1 MEYPKLR
8 PVEAF
13 PTEVD
18 GRQVLCLR
26 DPTHYAEAVL
36 FVPLAAADILRQ
48 FDGNHS
54 VLDIQAA
61 YVRRHGAL
69 LFREKVEQLI
79 ATLDEHFFLES
90 DRFAKYRGTLEQGF
104 RHARTRP
111 AFLAGKSYPS
121 EPSELRQILD
131 HMLRHPEGPAGKGDP
146 GEGSLR
152 ALIAPH
158 IDFMRGAVG
167 YARAYA
173 GLAEW
178 TDAELFVIFG
188 TAHTGTTRP
197 FALCGK
203 DFETP
208 LGQVRTD
215 RDWFQELRR
224 RCPGAS
230 SVDDIAHRAEHSIE
244 FQVILLQHL
253 LGANRPF
260 RILPILCGSFHEW
273 VLGGR
278 LPSDDPEVRSFLEA
292 LRDLLHAHEDRTCL
306 IAGADL
312 THMGAR
318 VGDPGSMTPRLL
330 QWIEGQDGQMLEP
343 VVTGDPE
350 GFFRAVS
357 RDGDR
362 RRICGLPP
370 IYTLLHCV
378 RGRTGKLLHYGQA
391 SDPQGVVSFC
401 SAAFPA

>member
-18 GRQVLCLR
+18 GRKVLCLR

-36 FVPLAAADILRQ
+36 FVPLAAVDILRH
-48 FDGNHS
+48 FDGEHS

-61 YVRRHGAL
+61 YVRRHGGL
-69 LFREKVEQLI
+69 LFRENVEHLI

-90 DRFAKYRGTLEQGF
+90 DRFVKYRGALEEGF
-104 RHARTRP
+104 RHAKTRP
-111 AFLAGKSYPS
+111 AFLAGRSYPS
-121 EPSELRQILD
+121 APSELRQTLD
-131 HMLRHPEGPAGKGDP
+131 HMLQHPEGPAGKGDP
-146 GEGSLR
+146 AEVPLR

-167 YARAYA
+167 YAWAYR
-173 GLAEW
+173 GLTERTEA
-178 TDAELFVIFG
+178 DLFVILG
-188 TAHTGTTRP
+188 TAHTGTTKP
-197 FALCGK
+197 FAVCGK

-208 LGQVRTD
+208 LGHVRTD
-215 RDWFQELRR
+215 RAVLDELRR
-224 RCPGAS
+224 RCPTLA
-230 SVDDIAHRAEHSIE
+230 VEDIAHRAEHSIE
-244 FQVILLQHL
+244 FQVVFLQHL
-253 LGANRPF
+253 LGATRPI

-273 VLGGR
+273 VLGQK
-278 LPSDDPEVRSFLEA
+278 LPSDDPMIRSFLEA
-292 LRDLLHAHEDRTCL
+292 LTDLLHAQEHRTCL

-318 VGDPGSMTPRLL
+318 FGDSGSITPHML

-343 VVTGDPE
+343 VVAGDPE

-362 RRICGLPP
+362 RRICGFPP
-370 IYTLLHCV
+370 IYTLLHLLN
-378 RGRTGKLLHYGQA
+378 GRNGTLLHYGQA
-391 SDPQGVVSFC
+391 SDPQGVVTFC